1 MEHGNRY
8 GKVTNKVTDEG
19 SEESEPMVSF
29 RVIIA
34 TQKSRFPKSDR
45 GIMKRQT
52 ERHGCKGQ
60 EARFGRATFLARVSD

>member
-1 MEHGNRY
+1 MQERSRNGTREPIW
-8 GKVTNKVTDEG
+8 KSDKVTDEG

-52 ERHGCKGQ
+52 ERNGCT
-60 EARFGRATFLARVSD
+60 E